1 MTKRT
6 THTVAPVVPNVL
18 YPLEGFTNVCGTGT
32 KRLHEL
38 HADGRLRLKREW
50 NRYWILGQ
58 EWIDY
63 VLTQD
68 AMPRR
73 RGRSEDAPRMTGHN
87 PQGGIMCHGEPTG
100 NLCLTRKPGESFRIG
115 DDITVTVTKCG
126 IGRTTV
132 SIQAPRSTK
141 VLRSELEEDAVG
153 KVFHRHGR

>member
-38 HADGRLRLKREW
+38 HADGRLRLKREG
-50 NRYWILGQ
+50 NRYWILCQ

-73 RGRSEDAPRMTGHN
+73 RSRSKDAPEDDGAQPERGDHVPRRAN
-87 PQGGIMCHGEPTG
+87 GELVFDAEAGGIVPD
-100 NLCLTRKPGESFRIG
+100 R
-115 DDITVTVTKCG
+115 
-126 IGRTTV
+126 
-132 SIQAPRSTK
+132 
-141 VLRSELEEDAVG
+141 
-153 KVFHRHGR
+153 